1 MDDFNLSTLTES
13 RNEYSAMLV
22 SRLTPQIISGIY
34 SIFNEAVQL
43 CQDNDEEEK
52 YLMTFQN
59 FLGRV
64 PKWNQEI
71 VQKETERIISA
82 TNCVYLEDL
91 LTCVHVTQLKILT
104 SMRVTNK
111 QKKIEIDIP
120 KLSSFIHKVY
130 IETSR
135 KIYKNVFLFEQ
146 NIYPLQKQK
155 NMREL
160 EIIVKECI
168 LDVIRDNMPIETILK
183 SYLDETIEN
192 SVEEIREEIKEEVE
206 EIPISQDVD
215 NHVQDKERKNSN
227 DNSNNGEEQYNGT
240 TIDAIKKQI
249 ADSSNSN
256 SDLKIGGNKDNN
268 TQENIIIE
276 TNDDNSEN
284 NTNKKLN
291 FNDNDKVLSY
301 NTNDTSGLV
310 TTIETPKTIEAPKN
324 IERLEQIS
332 NEKWEQR
339 KLEEEE
345 DDDDNEEQ
353 DEKLKIMSD
362 VKLDSLDI
370 QTIND
375 NIQLKE
381 PNLLG
386 DVVKLE

>member
-71 VQKETERIISA
+71 VHKETERIISA
-82 TNCVYLEDL
+82 TNCAYLEDL

-104 SMRVTNK
+104 SMRVANK

-206 EIPISQDVD
+206 EIPVSQDAD
-215 NHVQDKERKNSN
+215 NQDKERKNSN
-227 DNSNNGEEQYNGT
+227 DNSNNGEEQHNGT

-256 SDLKIGGNKDNN
+256 SNSNSDFKIGGNKLDNN
-268 TQENIIIE
+268 TEENIIIE
-276 TNDDNSEN
+276 TNN
-284 NTNKKLN
+284 KLN

-310 TTIETPKTIEAPKN
+310 TTIETPKNIEAPKN

-339 KLEEEE
+339 KLEEQEE
-345 DDDDNEEQ
+345 DEDEEQ

-370 QTIND
+370 QTIDD